1 MADHGAGPRATANPE
16 IDITDL
22 FAFPSP
28 ERPGHLVLIMNAY
41 PFKHI
46 EATRLLFSDAID
58 YRIRVRPVGIAAT
71 GLGAA
76 FAVGDNEC
84 FFSFTF
90 VVPKQSD
97 GKLTQTG
104 TCHSPLGDI
113 AVHVGAEDGAHGDG
127 VRVFA
132 GCRLDPFFVDQLFSG
147 GLRMT
152 RKIPKITGVNSVE
165 GQNVLSV
172 VVEVEHAK
180 LFGPDAGPIVAVI
193 AETTTSGSFR
203 ARLDR
208 VGRPEIKNFIM
219 MDKAA
224 DAVNRDLDIRDLYS
238 EEDGFKL
245 RPDYLGAYRARL
257 NGSMAVY
264 DSLDGKTDW
273 PLDEKGVHP
282 LTEMLLADFLVVDM
296 SKPFNEDGYLEI
308 ERAMLRGAPHKTCG
322 GRWLNHDIV
331 DSLLTILINNGNGPR
346 ISDGVDQTAVPASRN
361 FPYLSKPN
369 PMPPKLAPLVGIP
382 M

>member
-28 ERPGHLVLIMNAY
+28 ERPGHLVMIMDIY
-41 PFKHI
+41 PFKEI
-46 EATRLLFSDAID
+46 EATRLLFSDAVD
-58 YRIRVRPVGIAAT
+58 YRIRVRPLRIAAT
-71 GLGAA
+71 GQGAA
-76 FAVGDNEC
+76 FAVGEQEC
-84 FFSFTF
+84 FFSFSF
-90 VVPKQSD
+90 AVPQQS
-97 GKLTQTG
+97 GGQLTQTG
-104 TCHSPLGDI
+104 TCRSPLGEI
-113 AVHVGAEDGAHGDG
+113 AVRVGDEGGARSDG
-127 VRVFA
+127 VHVFA

-147 GLRMT
+147 GLRMN
-152 RKIPKITGVNSVE
+152 RKIPQVTGINSVE
-165 GQNVLSV
+165 GQNVLSI
-172 VVEVEHAK
+172 VVEVEHAR
-180 LFGPDAGPIVAVI
+180 LFGPDAGPLVAVI
-193 AETTTSGSFR
+193 AETATNGSFR

-224 DAVNRDLDIRDLYS
+224 DAVNRDLDVRDLYS

-257 NGSMAVY
+257 NGSMVVY
-264 DSLDGKTDW
+264 DSLDGKVDW
-273 PLDEKGVHP
+273 PLDDKGVHP

-296 SKPFNEDGYLEI
+296 SKPFDEDGYLEI
-308 ERAMLRGAPHKTCG
+308 ERAMLRGAAHKTCG
-322 GRWLNHDIV
+322 GRWPNHDIV

-346 ISDGVDQTAVPASRN
+346 ISDGVDQTAVPASRS

-369 PMPPKLAPLVGIP
+369 PMPPKLAPLVRVYT
-382 M
+382 

>member
-41 PFKHI
+41 PFKEI

-58 YRIRVRPVGIAAT
+58 YRIRVRPVRIAET
-71 GLGAA
+71 GPGAA
-76 FAVGDNEC
+76 FTVGDKEC

-90 VVPKQSD
+90 LVPKQSD
-97 GKLTQTG
+97 GKLIQTG
-104 TCHSPLGDI
+104 ICHSPLGDI
-113 AVHVGAEDGAHGDG
+113 SIRVSAEDGAHGDG

-152 RKIPKITGVNSVE
+152 RKIPKITGINSVE

-180 LFGPDAGPIVAVI
+180 LFGSDAGSIVAVI
-193 AETTTSGSFR
+193 AETTTNGSFR

-224 DAVNRDLDIRDLYS
+224 DAVNRDLDVRDLYS

-245 RPDYLGAYRARL
+245 RPDYLGAYRARM
-257 NGSMAVY
+257 NGSMTVY

-273 PLDEKGVHP
+273 PLDDKGVHP

-296 SKPFNEDGYLEI
+296 SKPFDEDGYLEI
-308 ERAMLRGAPHKTCG
+308 ERAMLRGDPHKTCG
-322 GRWLNHDIV
+322 GRWPNHDIV

-346 ISDGVDQTAVPASRN
+346 ISDGVDQTAVPASRS